1 MVCCILEWMLVSAQV
16 VAPSKL
22 IYDYERREVF
32 CAVCGSIVTQNIVDL
47 RQEWRAFDAS

>member
-1 MVCCILEWMLVSAQV
+1 MYFGVDVGKCPSCG
-16 VAPSKL
+16 PSKL